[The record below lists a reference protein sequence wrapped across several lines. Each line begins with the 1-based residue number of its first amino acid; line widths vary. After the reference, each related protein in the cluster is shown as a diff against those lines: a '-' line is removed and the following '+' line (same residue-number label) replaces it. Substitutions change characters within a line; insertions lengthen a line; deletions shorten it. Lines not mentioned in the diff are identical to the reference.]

1 MYAADLLRVIRALKK
16 MPIDLKYVCGDLYV
30 DGAPVPIS
38 PRSSHVIVHLRDQ
51 GAHERTDALQK
62 AMHDGGFTLRLSPM
76 GFEISLS
83 WKVGDKD
90 AGFEIEEISAQGLEA
105 VEAHYE
111 DRLLVEQAA
120 AAVAR
125 TKDDAF
131 LQELKDVLLRH
142 GASLS
147 GDSGCCG
154 DASINLPSGKSIDTD
169 DLY

>member
-51 GAHERTDALQK
+51 GLRAWADALQK
-62 AMHDGGFTLRLSPM
+62 GMRDGGFTLRLCPM
-76 GFEISLS
+76 GFAVSLS
-83 WKVGDKD
+83 WKMGDKD
-90 AGFEIEEISAQGLEA
+90 AGFEVEEISNQGLLDLEA
-105 VEAHYE
+105 YYE
-111 DRLLVEQAA
+111 GRLLEEQAA
-120 AAVAR
+120 AAEAKV
-125 TKDDAF
+125 KDEAF
-131 LQELKDVLLRH
+131 LQDLRDLLDRH

-154 DASINLPSGKSIDTD
+154 DASISLPSGDSIGIG